1 MRNFTTSPIVID
13 VMKEKVIY
21 KIRVTRANAPELL
34 RDWWSFAYEIVSI
47 SVFGRKNLL
56 F

>member
-1 MRNFTTSPIVID
+1 MYVVID
-13 VMKEKVIY
+13 VMKEKLISET
-21 KIRVTRANAPELL
+21 RVARTNTPELL
-34 RDWWSFAYEIVSI
+34 RDRWSFVYEIVFV